1 MEVPIEK
8 VVILQKFITE
18 RTINAGKFVITAT
31 QMLES
36 MQSKPRP
43 TRAEVADITNAVY
56 DLTDANM
63 TSG

>member
-43 TRAEVADITNAVY
+43 TRAQVADITNAVY